1 MTTGYGDP
9 LEVVALSD
17 HEWRVCDREVEEGD
31 ARRILA
37 YIEKCDGSYEVM
49 SMTPAPCVCGRFR
62 SLNDALSLVRAERRR
77 RRNVRG
83 ASPTERTQP

>member
-1 MTTGYGDP
+1 MTTGYGDS

-17 HEWRVCDREVEEGD
+17 HEWRVCDREMEAGD

-49 SMTPAPCVCGRFR
+49 SMTSRPCVCGRFP
-62 SLNDALSLVRAERRR
+62 SFDEALSKVRAERRQR
-77 RRNVRG
+77 EIRG
-83 ASPTERTQP
+83 ASLTEQAQP